1 MFSWTILKISHSVE
15 RPKELYQHNVTV
27 HKPDKPCYSCEICG
41 EKFRY
46 RHRRDAHA
54 KMRHELSDMIIDENN
69 LSEVTKDPKV
79 VELLERR
86 KKHDIPNFICKICD
100 KIVMY
105 GRSAHIAKHNAEHD
119 GLKCPKCD
127 QKFAKYQFGWFEFV
141 PKLLFYI

>member
-1 MFSWTILKISHSVE
+1 
-15 RPKELYQHNVTV
+15 
-27 HKPDKPCYSCEICG
+27 
-41 EKFRY
+41 
-46 RHRRDAHA
+46 
-54 KMRHELSDMIIDENN
+54 MRHELSDMIIDENN

-86 KKHDIPNFICKICD
+86 KKNDIPNFICKICD

-127 QKFAKYQFGWFEFV
+127 RRSHFCIAKCT
-141 PKLLFYI
+141 PI